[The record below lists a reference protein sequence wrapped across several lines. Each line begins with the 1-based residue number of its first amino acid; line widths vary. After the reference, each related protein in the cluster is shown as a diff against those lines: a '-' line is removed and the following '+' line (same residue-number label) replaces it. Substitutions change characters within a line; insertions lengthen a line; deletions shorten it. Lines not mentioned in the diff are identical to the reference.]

1 MSKLVGTKGRSQRFD
16 SIIRDHVL
24 PMYQAAYRLLRNA
37 EDAED
42 LVQDVLVKLYPRL
55 DEVERIE
62 ALRPWLL
69 RIVYHSY
76 VDFLRKRQRSP
87 VTVSDDVAI
96 LAVTHD
102 VNEPQDMASR
112 QETATRLS
120 QAVEQLPEDQRALV
134 DLHLVQGYTLSELVG
149 VFDTPIGTLK
159 ARVHRVKKRLKKELA
174 DATFSSV

>member
-1 MSKLVGTKGRSQRFD
+1 
-16 SIIRDHVL
+16 
-24 PMYQAAYRLLRNA
+24 MYQAAYRLLRNI

-87 VTVSDDVAI
+87 VTVSDDLPD
-96 LAVTHD
+96 LAATPD
-102 VNEPQDMASR
+102 ANEPQEMVSR

-149 VFDTPIGTLK
+149 VFDAPIGTLK
-159 ARVHRVKKRLKKELA
+159 ARVHRVKKRLKRDLA
-174 DATFSSV
+174 DATFSSF

>member
-1 MSKLVGTKGRSQRFD
+1 
-16 SIIRDHVL
+16 
-24 PMYQAAYRLLRNA
+24 MYKAAYRLLRNV

-42 LVQDVLVKLYPRL
+42 LVQDVLAKLYPRL

-87 VTVSDDVAI
+87 VTVSDDLPD
-96 LAVTHD
+96 LAATPD
-102 VNEPQDMASR
+102 ANEPQEMVSR

-149 VFDTPIGTLK
+149 VFDAPIGTLK
-159 ARVHRVKKRLKKELA
+159 ARVHSVKKRLKRDLA
-174 DATFSSV
+174 DATFSSF

>member
-1 MSKLVGTKGRSQRFD
+1 
-16 SIIRDHVL
+16 
-24 PMYQAAYRLLRNA
+24 MYKAAYRLLRNV

-42 LVQDVLVKLYPRL
+42 LVQDVLAKLYPRL

-87 VTVSDDVAI
+87 VTVSDDLPD
-96 LAVTHD
+96 LAATPD
-102 VNEPQDMASR
+102 ANEPQEMVSR

-149 VFDTPIGTLK
+149 VFDAPIGTLK
-159 ARVHRVKKRLKKELA
+159 ARVHRVKKRLKRDLA
-174 DATFSSV
+174 DATFSSF